1 MMALF
6 LAGEKA
12 EAASPLQT
20 VKVKADAFLRQRQL
34 DSAIPLY
41 QRIIRKDGAFAN
53 AHYNLATA
61 YFLQGEIA
69 QAAKSLETFLAL
81 RPDDGEALY
90 NLGCLKLRLGNF
102 VVAEGYFQKAAGCL
116 PTPLLHQK
124 IKEALQLLKGLR
136 QPNSA

>member
-6 LAGEKA
+6 LVGEKA

-20 VKVKADAFLRQRQL
+20 VKVKADALLHQGQF
-34 DSAIPLY
+34 DSAISLY
-41 QRIIRKDGAFAN
+41 QRIIRRDDAFAN

-69 QAAKSLETFLAL
+69 KAAKSLETFLAL
-81 RPDDGEALY
+81 RPDDAEALY

-102 VVAEGYFQKAAGCL
+102 VVAEGYFQKAVGCL

-136 QPNSA
+136 QPNPG